1 MIASSFLFS
10 DFISIFEKSFFVMV
24 TKTLNI
30 CGNNVFISVDSGKL
44 CRCHWINI
52 DSGDG
57 PVKNPDDAS
66 SEDLTVMSDVEK
78 QLKEYFAGNRKKFS
92 LPLELKGTPFQKKVW
107 EELKKIPYGSTVSYG
122 ELSRRI
128 GNPKAVR
135 AVAQACGAN
144 PLAIIIP
151 CHRVIATGGKPGGY
165 TGGVEHKIHLL
176 EIETF

>member
-1 MIASSFLFS
+1 M
-10 DFISIFEKSFFVMV
+10 
-24 TKTLNI
+24 
-30 CGNNVFISVDSGKL
+30 
-44 CRCHWINI
+44 
-52 DSGDG
+52 
-57 PVKNPDDAS
+57 
-66 SEDLTVMSDVEK
+66 SEVEK
-78 QLKEYFAGNRKKFS
+78 QLKEYFAGDRKKFS

-144 PLAIIIP
+144 PLAVIIP

>member
-1 MIASSFLFS
+1 
-10 DFISIFEKSFFVMV
+10 MV

-30 CGNNVFISVDSGKL
+30 CGNNVFVSVDNGKL

-52 DSGDG
+52 DSEEEHGRD
-57 PVKNPDDAS
+57 PDDVS
-66 SEDLTVMSDVEK
+66 TDDLTVMSEVEK
-78 QLKEYFAGNRKKFS
+78 QLKEYFEGDRKEFN

-107 EELKKIPYGSTVSYG
+107 DELKKVPYGVTISYG

-144 PLAIIIP
+144 PVAIIVP
-151 CHRVIATGGKPGGY
+151 CHRIIATGGKTGGY
-165 TGGVEHKIHLL
+165 TGGVEHKIRLL

>member
-1 MIASSFLFS
+1 
-10 DFISIFEKSFFVMV
+10 MV

-44 CRCHWINI
+44 CRCHWINF

-57 PVKNPDDAS
+57 SVKNPDDAS
-66 SEDLTVMSDVEK
+66 SDDLIVMSEVEK
-78 QLKEYFAGNRKKFS
+78 QLKEYFAGDRKKFS

-144 PLAIIIP
+144 PLAVIIP